1 VLTLEVT
8 LAAAAFLAGL
18 TGTWSPCGFSSI
30 ETIGMMPARRR
41 AVVAT
46 CLTFAAGALLGGAAM
61 FGSLALAGAVLPGT
75 GTVVAVGAAAFVV
88 VMAAVAELR
97 SVRIAPQ
104 IRRQVPEPWRRSMPL
119 TLAAA
124 LYGVLLGFGFA
135 TFVLTFAVWALAA
148 VVLAVGD
155 PAVGVLVGLAFGA
168 GRALPVAVIAPL
180 LTRRLGQRLAES
192 MAERPVLLRGF
203 RFADGIALL
212 CCAVALAGAEA
223 RAAPEIARP
232 ASDPSVASGL
242 FAWQGRVAGM
252 LKEPGRAPEAGAA
265 HHLFGLTRILPGND
279 PALGGS
285 LLAWRKGRQIRV
297 VRSKSFAFVA
307 RFVVPDANALAVSD
321 RWVVYRGRA
330 FNGGDRIAARPLTA
344 PAPTRERTIAS
355 TSPPAQLGRPALDGD
370 RLVFHV
376 AGERESQIV
385 EVDLRRGTR
394 RVLRSSR
401 LEQLTNPA
409 LLGRRLLYVR
419 QSNRQQ
425 LLELGPLLSG
435 PDRVLDAAASTSV
448 RDVGHEEGYSP
459 ITRTPPPTKPAPYMF
474 WTTALSRRSAYL
486 TLLPVRSGATPRI
499 VRLRR

>member
-1 VLTLEVT
+1 MLTVDVT

-30 ETIGMMPARRR
+30 ETIGTMPARRR

-88 VMAAVAELR
+88 VIAAVAELR

-155 PAVGVLVGLAFGA
+155 PAVGVVVGLAFGA
-168 GRALPVAVIAPL
+168 GRALPVAAIAPL

-223 RAAPEIARP
+223 SAATKVARP
-232 ASDPSVASGL
+232 ASDPTVAAGL
-242 FAWQGRVAGM
+242 FAWQGRFAGM
-252 LKEPGRAPEAGAA
+252 LREPGQAPAAGAA
-265 HHLFGLTRILPGND
+265 HHLSGLTRILPGTD

-285 LLAWRKGRQIRV
+285 LLAWREGRQIRV

-344 PAPTRERTIAS
+344 PTPTRERTIAS
-355 TSPPAQLGRPALDGD
+355 TNPPAELGRPALDGN

-376 AGERESQIV
+376 AGVRKSQIV

-401 LEQLTNPA
+401 LDQLTNPA
-409 LLGRRLLYVR
+409 VLGRRLLYVR
-419 QSNRQQ
+419 QSNTRQ
-425 LLELGPLLSG
+425 LLELGSLLSG
-435 PDRVLDAAASTSV
+435 PDRVMYAAASTSV
-448 RDVGHEEGYSP
+448 RDAGHEEGYSP
-459 ITRTPPPTKPAPYMF
+459 ITRTPPPTRPAPDMF
-474 WTTALSRRSAYL
+474 WTTALSPGYTYL
-486 TLLPVRSGATPRI
+486 TLLPVRGAAKPTI
-499 VRLRR
+499 LRLRR